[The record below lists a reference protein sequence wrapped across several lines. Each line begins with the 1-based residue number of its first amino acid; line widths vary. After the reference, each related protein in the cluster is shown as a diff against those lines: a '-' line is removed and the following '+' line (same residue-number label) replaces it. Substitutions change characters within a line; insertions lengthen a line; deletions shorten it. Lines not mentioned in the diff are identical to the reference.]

1 MMNYSSDVSKAVS
14 LHMHLNGMK
23 QANLAALLEMSQASV
38 SAKLNGAVHW
48 TMKDID
54 RLTEIGVNLPAPRV
68 EVSA

>member
-1 MMNYSSDVSKAVS
+1 
-14 LHMHLNGMK
+14 MHLNGMK